1 MYWLGLSVL
10 TSFHT
15 LKNLVILGEF
25 AAESAF
31 LFLPLFEPIKIENN
45 KSIHKVVYIK
55 LMWC

>member
-1 MYWLGLSVL
+1 VL

-45 KSIHKVVYIK
+45 RSIHKVVYIK